1 MDLAAYRRKRDMTQ
15 DAVATAAGIARV
27 TYTNIENGRRRP
39 SPDVAKRI
47 AAALGFDWT
56 EFFSDDREDNAH
68 ENDARP

>member
-1 MDLAAYRRKRDMTQ
+1 MDLAAYRRKSGLTQ
-15 DAVATAAGIARV
+15 DAVASAACIARV

-47 AAALGFDWT
+47 AAVLGFDWT
-56 EFFSDDREDNAH
+56 EFFSDDREENAH

>member
-1 MDLAAYRRKRDMTQ
+1 MDLAAYRRKNGLTQ
-15 DAVATAAGIARV
+15 DAVASAACIARV

-47 AAALGFDWT
+47 GAVLGFDWT
-56 EFFSDDREDNAH
+56 EFFSDDREENAH

>member
-1 MDLAAYRRKRDMTQ
+1 MDLATYRRKIGMTQ
-15 DAVATAAGIARV
+15 DAVASAACIARV

-47 AAALGFDWT
+47 AAVLGFDWT
-56 EFFSDDREDNAH
+56 EFFSDDREENAH